1 MVYSQTKSSLKGKN
15 LDLSI
20 GEFSIFEGSGHP
32 FGATV
37 SNDGVNFSVYSQ
49 NATSVELLIF
59 KTPDDLDPI
68 TSIKLDPIDNRSFYI
83 WNPRYIRQLRYRS
96 ASSLMNQMDC
106 YHHAPT
112 DNKRAR
118 LNPLADHF
126 LPWY

>member
-68 TSIKLDPIDNRSFYI
+68 TTIKLDPIDNRSFSFSSESE
-83 WNPRYIRQLRYRS
+83 PVHQLR
-96 ASSLMNQMDC
+96 
-106 YHHAPT
+106 
-112 DNKRAR
+112 
-118 LNPLADHF
+118 
-126 LPWY
+126 